1 MEKFHMYDELDWS
14 HQEAFHL
21 GHLTNILGLDYII
34 KEDCII
40 INGYP
45 ITNDMQLSAFVS
57 ALKLV
62 VDKDVFS
69 GDDDGTP

>member
-1 MEKFHMYDELDWS
+1 MYDELEWS

-21 GHLTNILGLDYII
+21 GTLTNTLGLDYII

-40 INGYP
+40 INGYS
-45 ITNDMQLSAFVS
+45 IDNDMQLVAFVS

-69 GDDDGTP
+69 GDDNGTT